1 MDRQGS
7 TENRKDRKMA
17 DKPVWSDN
25 EKTGAAV
32 LVAAAG
38 AAVSAWIGSVIQN
51 QMKKDNG
58 EGNN

>member
-1 MDRQGS
+1 
-7 TENRKDRKMA
+7 MA